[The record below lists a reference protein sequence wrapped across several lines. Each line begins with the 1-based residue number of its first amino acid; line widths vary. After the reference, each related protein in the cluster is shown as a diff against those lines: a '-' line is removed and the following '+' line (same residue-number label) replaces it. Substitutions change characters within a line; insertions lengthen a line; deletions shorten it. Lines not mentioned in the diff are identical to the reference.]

1 DRLDRVEPARP
12 AFALV
17 LVLRPLPVLA
27 QRLRGLREPGVVRGQ
42 RARVAKGAEVLA
54 RIEAE
59 RRERAFRAGADAVP
73 IRSVCLAGVLDEL
86 QPAAV
91 GELEE
96 RAHVG
101 HLAV

>member
-1 DRLDRVEPARP
+1 HDRLDRVEPACP

-42 RARVAKGAEVLA
+42 RACVAEGAEILA

-59 RRERAFRAGADAVP
+59 RRERASRAGADAVP
-73 IRSVCLAGVLDEL
+73 IRSVCLAGVLYEV

-96 RAHVG
+96 RVLG
-101 HLAV
+101 